1 MTITFKSDIFI
12 STTKQPNLSEA
23 VTLVQLIQLVPKVKS
38 SKIGNQERKTVDI
51 MRDYLLKR
59 YEEAMKKLRKYDLTT
74 LPDEV
79 KEVLK
84 NTTDLETKVKML
96 EEIAK
101 SI

>member
-1 MTITFKSDIFI
+1 
-12 STTKQPNLSEA
+12 
-23 VTLVQLIQLVPKVKS
+23 
-38 SKIGNQERKTVDI
+38 

-59 YEEAMKKLRKYDLTT
+59 YEEVMKKLNNCDLTT

-101 SI
+101 AI